1 MTAAHTPFEGH
12 SFRSGFLNLAKPPG
26 VTSRAVVNTVQRLV
40 RPHKAGHAGTLDPLA
55 SGVLVV
61 GVGAATRLISYVQRQ
76 PKEYEASFLLGV
88 RSDTDDVEGN
98 VTEVAHATYP
108 TREQIEAALPHF
120 MGEISQRPPAYSA
133 LKVGG
138 KRAYAL
144 ARKGRPVELA
154 PRLVTIHHLLLGRY
168 EYPRLDL
175 EIYCSSGTYVRAL
188 GRDLAERLGTGAV
201 MSALVRSSIGPFKL
215 AEAVAPDTLAAENI
229 GERLLPPEMALVDL
243 PRISLR
249 ADEVAS
255 VLNGR
260 AVDNRFAIAQREIAA
275 LDPSGRLVAILE
287 GDGGSS
293 LRPVRCFPH
302 D

>member
-1 MTAAHTPFEGH
+1 MTAADTPFQH
-12 SFRSGFLNLAKPPG
+12 RSFRAGFLNLAKPPG
-26 VTSRAVVNTVQRLV
+26 VTSRAVVDTVQRLV

-76 PKEYEASFLLGV
+76 PKAYEASFLLGV
-88 RSDTDDVEGN
+88 RSDTDDVEGD
-98 VTEVAHATYP
+98 VKEVAHATPP

-120 MGEISQRPPAYSA
+120 TGEIAQRPPAYSA

-138 KRAYAL
+138 KRAYDL
-144 ARKGRPVELA
+144 ARKGKPVELA
-154 PRLVTIHHLLLGRY
+154 PRLVTIHQLLLGRY

-175 EIYCSSGTYVRAL
+175 EIRCSSGTYIRAL
-188 GRDLAERLGTGAV
+188 GRDLAEHLGTGAV
-201 MSALVRSSIGPFKL
+201 MSVLVRSSIGPFTL
-215 AEAVAPDTLAAENI
+215 AEAVAPDTLAVENI
-229 GERLLPPEMALVDL
+229 GKRLHPPEMALVDL

-255 VLNGR
+255 VLNGV
-260 AVDNRFAIAQREIAA
+260 AVDNRFAVVQPEIAA
-275 LDPSGRLVAILE
+275 LDPSGRLIAILDGDE
-287 GDGGSS
+287 GSM